1 VRKKP
6 TVKVNCRWWN
16 GP

>member
-1 VRKKP
+1 VRRKP

-16 GP
+16 RP